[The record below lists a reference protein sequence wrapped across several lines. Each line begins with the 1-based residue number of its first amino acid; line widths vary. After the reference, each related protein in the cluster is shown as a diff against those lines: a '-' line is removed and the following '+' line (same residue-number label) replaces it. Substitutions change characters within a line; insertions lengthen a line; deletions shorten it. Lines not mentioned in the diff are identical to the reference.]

1 MRKITY
7 NWEVLAITRFYLA
20 MVVLFSHLPATLM
33 NDTSRPWYG
42 RLGAFEAVL
51 GFLLISGLSIG
62 MSIQRNQDSYF
73 KRRLQRIYPVY
84 LVSIVIHYLV
94 VQDQITTEF
103 VVLLVLNLLF
113 LNQIFTTLSYVIVA
127 WSLSLEVWLY
137 ALAPYLYRLSFKA
150 LMVIIYISFVAF
162 LIHIAGRTLFH
173 WPYYAGVSAGL
184 NLIVLGFIWVA
195 GFVYSIYPEK
205 RKFMAIN
212 VAIFFASYFGLTLL
226 IELLH
231 QVKHHEAGDF
241 INHDLIYYTLQLLT
255 LAIVFVV
262 VFYNHKVTYLSLNT
276 KKVFNVLGNISYPL
290 YLTHRSVFM
299 FLHKYNIHNIGLGVF
314 ATLFIAWL
322 VYVLFDFYSKKRP
335 LAKTPVAA

>member
-113 LNQIFTTLSYVIVA
+113 LNQIFTTLSYVVVA